1 MSSSRIHGAEVSPHR
16 CSPAQGHLAQLS
28 GLPSLQILWGVAR
41 CQQFP
46 LPRSVFRVLTHRAMW
61 STSRCDAG
69 YKSARCTVQVEPM
82 RSTSWATHDQRQNCH
97 LLPADIFRYAAAVR
111 SARFRCHR
119 FGIYTCIFNAHV
131 FLMSKP
137 ATPTRTVVT
146 IRATAEATHT
156 YHAPHC
162 SNIRLV
168 GAAELR
174 ATPEFTRRR
183 EERHYG

>member
-131 FLMSKP
+131 FVMSNP
-137 ATPTRTVVT
+137 AIP
-146 IRATAEATHT
+146 IRAAGATQLAVGAVRT
-156 YHAPHC
+156 FYEPHC
-162 SNIRLV
+162 SNFDFV
-168 GAAELR
+168 GAAVFRTAPQRTGWL
-174 ATPEFTRRR
+174 
-183 EERHYG
+183 EEQQNV